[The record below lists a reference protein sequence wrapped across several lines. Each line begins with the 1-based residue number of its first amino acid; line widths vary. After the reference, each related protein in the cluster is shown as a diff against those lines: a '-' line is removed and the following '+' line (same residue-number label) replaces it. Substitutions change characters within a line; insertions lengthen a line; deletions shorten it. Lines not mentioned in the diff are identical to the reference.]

1 MRAFPFYVACDTNL
15 LKAVILLVD
24 GQQPK
29 RIGILA
35 SQSQS
40 AARREQVAFRQSL
53 RDLGCIE
60 GQNLIVEYREAAGKP
75 G

>member
-1 MRAFPFYVACDTNL
+1 LRAFPFYVACDTNL

>member
-1 MRAFPFYVACDTNL
+1 
-15 LKAVILLVD
+15 LLVD